1 MNMNKL
7 FGEEMII
14 NDAIE
19 EIVDNVMAVSAEID
33 EKNVNEMMDILTS
46 SKNVFLLGQGRSGL
60 VARAFAMRLMHLGIS
75 VYVVGETITPAIG
88 EEDCLLAIS
97 GSGETSYIIS
107 TAMIAKKRGATLVA
121 VTSYEKSTLGSISDL
136 IMHIKGRTKVD
147 SEKNY
152 IKRQM
157 NGKHLSLSPLGTLF
171 EVSTLIFLDALIAQL
186 MDKMGKTEDDLKKR
200 HTVLE

>member
-1 MNMNKL
+1 
-7 FGEEMII
+7 MIL
-14 NDAIE
+14 NEAIE
-19 EIVDNVMAVSAEID
+19 EIVDNVKVVSAETNEESII
-33 EKNVNEMMDILTS
+33 EMMDILTS

-60 VARAFAMRLMHLGIS
+60 VARAFAMRLMHLEIG
-75 VYVVGETITPAIG
+75 VYVVGETITPAIDDD
-88 EEDCLLAIS
+88 DCLLAIS

-107 TAMIAKKRGATLVA
+107 TAKIAKQRGAKIVA
-121 VTSYEKSTLGSISDL
+121 VTSYNDSTLGKLADL
-136 IMHIKGRTKVD
+136 VIHIKGRTKVD

-157 NGKHLSLSPLGTLF
+157 DGKHLSLSPLGTLF

-186 MDKMGKTEDDLKKR
+186 MDKMGKTEDDLKRR

>member
-1 MNMNKL
+1 MNKL

>member
-1 MNMNKL
+1 
-7 FGEEMII
+7 MIL

-19 EIVDNVMAVSAEID
+19 EIVENVMAVSAETNKESII
-33 EKNVNEMMDILTS
+33 EMMEILTS

-75 VYVVGETITPAIG
+75 VYVVGETITPAIDDD
-88 EEDCLLAIS
+88 DCLLAIS

-107 TAMIAKKRGATLVA
+107 TAKIAKKRGSKIVA
-121 VTSYEKSTLGSISDL
+121 VTSYDDSTLGKMADL
-136 IMHIKGRTKVD
+136 VIHIKGRTKVD

-186 MDKMGKTEDDLKKR
+186 MDKLGKTEDDLKKR

>member
-1 MNMNKL
+1 
-7 FGEEMII
+7 MIL
-14 NDAIE
+14 NDAID
-19 EIVDNVMAVSAEID
+19 EIIENVRVISAETNEENI
-33 EKNVNEMMDILTS
+33 NEMMDILTS

-60 VARAFAMRLMHLGIS
+60 VARAFAMRLMHLGIG
-75 VYVVGETITPAIG
+75 VYVVGETITPAIH
-88 EEDCLLAIS
+88 EDDCLLAIS

-107 TAMIAKKRGATLVA
+107 TAKIAQKRGSKIVA
-121 VTSYEKSTLGSISDL
+121 VTSYEDSTLGKMSDL
-136 IMHIKGRTKVD
+136 IIHIKGRTKVD
-147 SEKNY
+147 SERNY

>member
-1 MNMNKL
+1 MDINKL

-19 EIVDNVMAVSAEID
+19 EIVENVMAVSAEID
-33 EKNVNEMMDILTS
+33 EQNVNDMMGILTS

-107 TAMIAKKRGATLVA
+107 TAMIAKKRGAKIVA
-121 VTSYEKSTLGSISDL
+121 VTSYEKSTLGTISDL

>member
-1 MNMNKL
+1 
-7 FGEEMII
+7 MII

-19 EIVDNVMAVSAEID
+19 EIIDNVMAVSAEID
-33 EKNVNEMMDILTS
+33 EEHVNDMMDILTS

-107 TAMIAKKRGATLVA
+107 TAMIAKKRGAKIVA
-121 VTSYEKSTLGSISDL
+121 VTSYEKSTLGTISDL

>member
-1 MNMNKL
+1 
-7 FGEEMII
+7 MIL

-19 EIVDNVMAVSAEID
+19 EIVENVMAVSAETNKQSII
-33 EKNVNEMMDILTS
+33 EMMEILTS

-88 EEDCLLAIS
+88 DDDCLLAIS

-107 TAMIAKKRGATLVA
+107 TAKIAKKRGSKIVA
-121 VTSYEKSTLGSISDL
+121 VTSYDDSTLGKMADL
-136 IMHIKGRTKVD
+136 VIHIKGRTKVD

-186 MDKMGKTEDDLKKR
+186 MDKLGKTEDDLKKR

>member
-1 MNMNKL
+1 
-7 FGEEMII
+7 MIL

-19 EIVDNVMAVSAEID
+19 EIVENVLAVSSETNEESII
-33 EKNVNEMMDILTS
+33 EMMEILTS

-88 EEDCLLAIS
+88 DDDCLLAIS

-107 TAMIAKKRGATLVA
+107 TAKIAKKRGSKIVA
-121 VTSYEKSTLGSISDL
+121 VTSYNDSTLGEMADL
-136 IMHIKGRTKVD
+136 VIHIKGRTKVD

-186 MDKMGKTEDDLKKR
+186 MDKLGKTEDDLKKR

>member
-1 MNMNKL
+1 
-7 FGEEMII
+7 MIL
-14 NDAIE
+14 NDAID
-19 EIVDNVMAVSAEID
+19 EIIENVRVISAETNEENI
-33 EKNVNEMMDILTS
+33 NEMMDILTS

-60 VARAFAMRLMHLGIS
+60 VARAFAMRLMHLGIG
-75 VYVVGETITPAIG
+75 VYVVGETITPAIH
-88 EEDCLLAIS
+88 EDDCLLAIS

-107 TAMIAKKRGATLVA
+107 TAKIAQKRGSKIVA
-121 VTSYEKSTLGSISDL
+121 ATSYEDSTLGKMSDL
-136 IMHIKGRTKVD
+136 IIHIKGRTKVD
-147 SEKNY
+147 SERNY